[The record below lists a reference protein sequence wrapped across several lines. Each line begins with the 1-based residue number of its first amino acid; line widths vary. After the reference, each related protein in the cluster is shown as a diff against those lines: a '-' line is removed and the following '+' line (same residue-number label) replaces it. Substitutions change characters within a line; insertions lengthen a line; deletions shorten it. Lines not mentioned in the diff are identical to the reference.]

1 MIKNVR
7 LATDARLQLRLEIF
21 NLFNQANFGQPNRI
35 AVVGGTAFGV
45 ISNTRFPTGDSGSA
59 RQVQLAAKILF

>member
-1 MIKNVR
+1 MIKNLR
-7 LATDARLQLRLEIF
+7 IGGTARLQFRMEAF
-21 NLFNQANFGQPNRI
+21 NVFNRPNFGQPNRI

-59 RQVQLAAKILF
+59 RQIQFAIKVLF